1 MPKTTDPRHRLAVAA
16 LALLFAG
23 CASSPSAPRAE
34 AGEGAAASAE
44 TAPAA
49 IPLEPYLGRLR
60 TVDVELAGR
69 ERPFLFDTAGGVTLV
84 TPEVAAEA
92 GCEPFGRAVGFR
104 HNGEPVSLERC
115 RGLSLAIAGRE
126 TREDEV
132 AVWDLMA
139 LLQGAPEVA
148 GIVSL
153 ASFEGET
160 ITLDLGAGRLYR
172 EAGAGLPARLS
183 GAKPLEIRAAR
194 QGGGGAL
201 DLFVA
206 VESPKGPLW
215 FELDSG
221 ALSPVLIAPHAAEL
235 LGLDLSP
242 EEAATVSLSVAGL
255 GAVEVVAQEKPD
267 LIYDG
272 LLNAAFLETIVLT
285 VDLDDMRAWAAP
297 RDR

>member
-1 MPKTTDPRHRLAVAA
+1 MPETFAPRSLAVAA
-16 LALLFAG
+16 LVLLL
-23 CASSPSAPRAE
+23 ASCSGASAPTAPE
-34 AGEGAAASAE
+34 AGPA
-44 TAPAA
+44 AA
-49 IPLEPYLGRLR
+49 IPLEPYLGKLK
-60 TVDVELAGR
+60 TIEVELAGR
-69 ERPFLFDTAGGVTLV
+69 ERPVLFDTAGGVTLV

-115 RGLSLAIAGRE
+115 RGLALSIAGRP

-160 ITLDLGAGRLYR
+160 ITLDLAAGRLYR
-172 EAGAGLPARLS
+172 EAGAGLPARLA
-183 GAKPLEIRAAR
+183 GARPLEVRASR
-194 QGGGGAL
+194 QGGGASL

-206 VESPKGPLW
+206 VDSPKGPLW

-221 ALSPVLIAPHAAEL
+221 ALSPVLVAPHAAEL
-235 LGLDLSP
+235 LGLDLSADEP
-242 EEAATVSLSVAGL
+242 RPATLPVAGL
-255 GAVEVVAQEKPD
+255 GPVEVTAQEKPD

-272 LLNAAFLETIVLT
+272 LLNAAFLEKIVITI
-285 VDLDDMRAWAAP
+285 DLDEIQAWA
-297 RDR
+297 RLKE